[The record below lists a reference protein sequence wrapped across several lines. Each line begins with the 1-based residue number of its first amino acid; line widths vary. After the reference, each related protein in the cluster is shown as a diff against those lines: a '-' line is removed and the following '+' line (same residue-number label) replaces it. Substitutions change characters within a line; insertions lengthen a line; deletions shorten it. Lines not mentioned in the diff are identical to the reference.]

1 MKFRE
6 ITLAS
11 VSDATVNRH
20 GTPCRFGWTA
30 SSQSFDKD
38 SNQIVDQKGEIWYTE
53 EESIFDKIVPG
64 VVIRIEE
71 AS

>member
-11 VSDATVNRH
+11 IAPQTVNRH
-20 GTPCRFGWTA
+20 GTPARWGWTA
-30 SSQSFDKD
+30 SSQSFNED
-38 SNQIVDQKGEIWYTE
+38 SNKIVDQKGEIWYTE